1 MADWLQNGKVVS
13 AGDPLGVDV
22 TSRDRDGVMALAE
35 DEIGV
40 KEASLEPGRGLASG
54 VDDVICWLDGGMFDD
69 ARDRWWSIGAG

>member
-22 TSRDRDGVMALAE
+22 TSRDKDGVMALAE

-40 KEASLEPGRGLASG
+40 EEASLEPGRGLASG
-54 VDDVICWLDGGMFDD
+54 VDDVICWLDDGMFDD
-69 ARDRWWSIGAG
+69 ARDRWWSNGAG